1 MSSYTSSK
9 DVKQRRGFVIP
20 ILIVLGM
27 ISVGAAMLFL
37 FRQKPTVRAT
47 SGSERVLANPDPEP
61 SVQGNTM
68 GDPNAPVVIVE
79 FSDFQCGY
87 CRQFF
92 LQTESAL
99 IEQYVA
105 TGKVYFIYRTLGDWL
120 GPGSQLS
127 AEAAY
132 CASDQD
138 MFWEYH
144 DALFVNQ
151 GQVAFSSDNLLKL
164 ADIIGVDMDAFRTC
178 VESYKY
184 RPQVEKDLQDGQAAG
199 VRGTPSFLINGKLVV
214 GAQPFSVFQQKIEAA
229 LASVGSD

>member
-1 MSSYTSSK
+1 MSSSTSSK
-9 DVKQRRGFVIP
+9 DVKQRRGFAIP
-20 ILIVLGM
+20 ILIILGLL
-27 ISVGAAMLFL
+27 ILGVAVLFL
-37 FRQKPTVRAT
+37 FRPKSTAGEI
-47 SGSERVLANPDPEP
+47 SSSERVLANPDPGP
-61 SVQGNTM
+61 VIHGMTM
-68 GDPNAPVVIVE
+68 GDPNAPVVIEE

-92 LQTESAL
+92 QQTEPAL
-99 IEQYVA
+99 IEKYVA

-127 AEAAY
+127 AEASY
-132 CASDQD
+132 CASEQD

-144 DALFVNQ
+144 DTLFENQ
-151 GQVAFSSDNLLKL
+151 GRVAFSSDNLLML
-164 ADIIGVDMDAFRTC
+164 AEGTGLDMNAIRSC

-184 RPQVEKDLQDGQAAG
+184 RPQVIKDKQDGLAAG

-214 GAQPFSVFQQKIEAA
+214 GAQPFSVFQREIEAA

>member
-1 MSSYTSSK
+1 
-9 DVKQRRGFVIP
+9 
-20 ILIVLGM
+20 
-27 ISVGAAMLFL
+27 
-37 FRQKPTVRAT
+37 
-47 SGSERVLANPDPEP
+47 
-61 SVQGNTM
+61 M
-68 GDPNAPVVIVE
+68 GDPNAPVVIEE

-87 CRQFF
+87 CRKFF

-144 DALFVNQ
+144 DTLFVNQ
-151 GQVAFSSDNLLKL
+151 GLIAFSSDNLLKL
-164 ADIIGVDMDAFRTC
+164 ADDLGLDMNTFRTC
-178 VESYKY
+178 MESDKY
-184 RPQVEKDLQDGQAAG
+184 RPLVEKDLHDGLAAG
-199 VRGTPSFLINGKLVV
+199 VRGTPTFLINGKLVV
-214 GAQPFSVFQQKIEAA
+214 GAQPFSVFQREIEAA